1 MCSILAILDIPGD
14 ADAYRAR
21 ALRLSRLQRH
31 RGPDWSGVDV
41 CPGGVLVHERLAI
54 VDPASGAQP
63 LYGPG
68 NRTVLAKG
76 GRRVAVNNQAI
87 VHQLLAAHAMTK
99 IETVYGTVF
108 ENILGEKVS
117 TKPVNVVSPFSWVDK
132 AGNRLTR

>member
-1 MCSILAILDIPGD
+1 MCSILAILDVPGD
-14 ADAYRAR
+14 PEAYRAR

-68 NRTVLAKG
+68 NRTVLCSYG
-76 GRRVAVNNQAI
+76 YFRRASMMTGDAPPSSCCFRSSFEMRGTATKVLWSARARSVNQDA
-87 VHQLLAAHAMTK
+87 
-99 IETVYGTVF
+99 E
-108 ENILGEKVS
+108 
-117 TKPVNVVSPFSWVDK
+117 SWK
-132 AGNRLTR
+132 